1 MKKYLLL
8 SLAILLFSTSLFA
21 QKTDSSY
28 TPQWHRAYRFELNDL
43 PKSAAAV
50 VDSIYVQAKK
60 DGNGPQ
66 LVKTLLYQSKFMIT
80 LEEEAQLKVVGKL
93 KEEIAT
99 NPFPV
104 KNILESIL
112 ANIYWQYYSQN
123 RYQIYKRTRTKEKS
137 DSVDFRT
144 WDLATLFAEIHHHYQ
159 KSLEQEALLQET
171 DLQQFNAILLTS
183 EGSKIFRPALFDF
196 LAHNALPF
204 YQSAENSLT
213 RPAYKFE
220 IDDPQYFTSFLDLD
234 LKTKDSLSLPF
245 HALKIYQK
253 LLWFHA
259 PDQDPSALV
268 TADLERLEFVRKN
281 AVLAGKEELYL
292 NQLLNLKEKHQQ
304 HSVSASINYLI
315 ASFYHQQANYYRKG
329 VREENRFKKR
339 EALQSCEEAIS
350 HFPESRGAENCE
362 ALKKEILQENL
373 EITSEKFIP
382 VGLPSRLLID
392 YKNLDSLQFSVH
404 RITLKEEKAFHELSS
419 DSARQAFI
427 ATLPMELEW
436 QSALRNEKDFQQHKT
451 EILVPPLPQGNFMML
466 SLPKAG
472 KLKESGVYGYTSFQV
487 TDLAL
492 IENNHRGIPSFQL
505 IDRNTGRPVKGAN
518 VRLENREGHHYSNF
532 FDRSFVTDANGLFS
546 VNTREDL
553 RSLKATAS
561 FKKDTAVFGDYYLNK
576 SLQGESNKK
585 EKVTVTPFLFTDR
598 SIYRPGQKVFFKGIL
613 IKKQGQE
620 SEIIA
625 GEYVEVKLENV
636 NRQATET
643 LELKTNEY
651 GSFSGEFTLP
661 ANGLSGKFTITVKES
676 LKESSKLFVEIMD
689 YFDFTRHTILVGE
702 YKRPKFEASFKPVT
716 ETYRLNDTIAISG
729 TAISFA
735 ESNITAAKVVYRVKR
750 TVHYPR
756 WFSGY
761 FSYPY
766 QFSHPM
772 EITHG
777 ETTTNSEGTFKIN
790 FKAIPDPAVY
800 QESQPVFHYE
810 ITADVTDLNGETR
823 TASSVVRVG
832 YHSLKATIQTPE
844 KIDLSTKDQKI
855 SIRTENLNG
864 KFAPA
869 NGTLRMYKL
878 QAPEN
883 VLRKRPWS
891 APDYQEFS
899 KAEFR
904 ALFPHDPYENEDNP
918 ENRKKGNLVWESS
931 FDTGK
936 QKEVVPE
943 WRENLEQ
950 GKYVI
955 ELETMDAF
963 GQKVMDIHHFT
974 LFSSKNNKPAD
985 NTLFTIQTD
994 KAVYA
999 PGEKVLIQLSSAA
1012 KDVTVTLFIE
1022 NNNHQ
1027 ISKTLIIPLSN
1038 EIKKL
1043 KIPVRQG
1050 DTGGFALHYLFA
1062 AYNSFESGQVMIA
1075 VPYPKENISIE
1086 TLSFR
1091 DKLQPGE
1098 NQTWSFK
1105 LSGANKNKLNAE
1117 FLAGMYDASLD
1128 QFQDHSWNF
1137 NPINSRLF
1145 YTYSLSNG
1153 KNSFGNAGFSIQ
1165 NQRYYKSKFSP
1176 LQFDRLDW
1184 FGFSFTEN
1192 RYANF
1197 QYLNRISFLSSPT
1210 PATPS
1215 TLKSKRDNNLP
1226 SGLIIGKVTVLGRGK
1241 LTGVS
1246 VFTKGTRKGTVTDR
1260 NGNFSIKAFSGDTII
1275 FSFVG
1280 FNPLQVRVGKQNVL
1294 EVSMAP
1300 EVQELEEVVVVG
1312 YSSESM
1318 SHVKNAFSVME
1329 VADEEKAE
1337 RMYEMVVS
1345 EKGIG
1350 VEINNQPGN
1359 AEKMRARGASFL
1371 QDNPKALFVVDG
1383 VVRDEFD
1390 LAREEMLTMEILKG
1404 AAAIGLYGA
1413 AAANGAVIITTKEGQ
1428 EKLDAAMAQLK
1439 VRTNLQET
1447 AFFYPHLSTDKNGEV
1462 SFTFTAPEALTR
1474 WKLQLLAHTKS
1485 LSTAAKTLQTV
1496 TQQELMVMP
1505 NPPRFLREGDEIIFS
1520 AKISSLNSLRQSGFA
1535 ALQLSDALSGNPVD
1549 EAFGNMIKNQPF
1561 EVAAGGNTEVSW
1573 KLKIPSG
1580 IQALEYKVVA
1590 KAGDFSDG
1598 EQSILPILP
1607 NRMLVSETLPLWARS
1622 GQSKTFR
1629 LDKLISQQST
1639 SLQHQGL
1646 TLEITSNPA
1655 WYALQAL
1662 PYLMEYPFECAEQT
1676 FARYYANAIA
1686 GQLMNSEPK
1695 LKEVFDSWSSANTLE
1710 SNLEKNEELKSIL
1723 IQETPWLRE
1732 AQSETE
1738 QKKRLGLLFDL
1749 KKLEAEQS
1757 ATFLKLKE
1765 MQMANGGFP
1774 WFKGSDYPNRNI
1786 SLHIAAGLGKLQK
1799 MVPEADQK
1807 IHLVLRLLFQYLD
1820 EEMVKDYQRLL
1831 KNDSSEKEKKKNDS
1845 HGKEKDYMVQNHL
1858 GPLQLQYLYMS
1869 SFYPQREI
1877 SPEVRKAIDY
1887 YLGQSVRYWKE
1898 QPLYFRG
1905 MIALIQHRQ
1914 GHTTIP
1920 QAILKSLKENSITSE
1935 EMGMY
1940 WKENKASW
1948 FWYQSPVETQALLIE
1963 AFSEIGNPSLSD
1975 EDNRKV
1981 TDEMKI
1987 WLLKHKQTKQWPT
2000 TKATTEA
2007 VYAIL
2012 QQGSDWLSVTDAAE
2026 VSVGNVA
2033 VDPSTM
2039 ENVSPEAG
2047 TGYFKTAWK
2056 GPDIKPEMGEV
2067 KITTKANEMVWGG
2080 LYWQYFEDL
2089 DKITS
2094 AETPLQLSKKL
2105 FLKKNTHTGEE
2116 ISEIKE
2122 GTALSLGDL
2131 IRVRIEVKVDREMD
2145 FVHMKDMRASGLE
2158 PVNVLSQY
2166 KWQDGLGYYEST
2178 KDASTNFF
2186 FDVLPKGVYVFEYD
2200 LRVNNKGNFSNGIT
2214 TIQSMY
2220 APEFSSHSKG
2230 VRVNIAE

>member
-1 MKKYLLL
+1 MKKHLLL
-8 SLAILLFSTSLFA
+8 SFAILLFSTSLFA
-21 QKTDSSY
+21 QKAGNSY
-28 TPQWHRAYRFELNDL
+28 TPQWHMVYRHELNDL

-80 LEEEAQLKVVGKL
+80 LEEEAQLKVAGKL

-123 RYQIYKRTRTKEKS
+123 RYQIYNRTRTKEKS

-171 DLQQFNAILLTS
+171 DLQDFNAILLTN

-196 LAHNALPF
+196 LAHNALQF
-204 YQSAENSLT
+204 YKSGENSLT
-213 RPAYKFE
+213 RPAYKFK
-220 IDDPQYFTSFLDLD
+220 IDDPQYFTRFQDLD

-245 HALKIYQK
+245 HGLKIYQK
-253 LLWFHA
+253 LLRFHA
-259 PDQDPSALV
+259 ADQDPSALV
-268 TADLERLEFVRKN
+268 TADIERLEFVRKN
-281 AVLAGKEELYL
+281 AVFPGKEELYL
-292 NQLLNLKEKHQQ
+292 SQLRRLKEKYQ
-304 HSVSASINYLI
+304 HHPVSASVSFLI
-315 ASFYHQQANYYRKG
+315 AFFYNNQSNSYQPK
-329 VREENRFKKR
+329 VREAHRFKKR
-339 EALQSCEEAIS
+339 EALQICEEAIS
-350 HFPESRGAENCE
+350 RFPESHGAENCA
-362 ALKKEILQENL
+362 ALQSEILRKNL
-373 EITSEKFIP
+373 QITAEKFIP
-382 VGLPSRLLID
+382 VGLPSRLLIN
-392 YKNLDSLQFSVH
+392 YRNMDSLYFSVH
-404 RITLKEEKAFHELSS
+404 RITINEEKAFHALSS

-427 ATLPMELEW
+427 ATLPMEQEW
-436 QSALRNEKDFQQHKT
+436 QSVLRKENDFQQHTT

-466 SLPKAG
+466 ALPKAG
-472 KLKESGVYGYTSFQV
+472 KFKGRGIYGYAPFQV

-492 IENNHRGIPSFQL
+492 IQNNHRGFPSYQL
-505 IDRNTGRPVKGAN
+505 IDRNTGKPIQGAN
-518 VRLENREGHHYSNF
+518 VRLENRGRHPF
-532 FDRSFVTDANGLFS
+532 GKLFDQSFVTDAKGLISINIHENFG
-546 VNTREDL
+546 N
-553 RSLKATAS
+553 LKATVS
-561 FKKDTAVFGDYYLNK
+561 YKKDTAVFGNYNLNK
-576 SLQGESNKK
+576 SWREESNPK
-585 EKVTVTPFLFTDR
+585 EEVRVTPFLFTDR

-613 IKKQGQE
+613 IKKQGQK
-620 SEIIA
+620 SEVVA
-625 GEYVEVKLENV
+625 GEFVEVILEDV
-636 NRQATET
+636 NGQETGT

-651 GSFSGEFTLP
+651 GSFSGEFTIP
-661 ANGLSGKFTITVKES
+661 ANVLTGEFTITVEES
-676 LKESSKLFVEIMD
+676 LKEESQLYDEIMD
-689 YFDFTRHTILVGE
+689 YFDYAEHTFLVEE

-716 ETYRLNDTIAISG
+716 KTYRLNDTIAISG

-735 ESNITAAKVVYRVKR
+735 GSNITDAKVVYRVKR
-750 TVHYPR
+750 KVQYPS
-756 WFSGY
+756 W
-761 FSYPY
+761 Y
-766 QFSHPM
+766 QRYWRYHSRSESM
-772 EITHG
+772 EITQG
-777 ETTTNSEGTFKIN
+777 ETTTTQEGAFIIH
-790 FKAIPDPAVY
+790 FKAIPDPAVSK
-800 QESQPVFHYE
+800 ESQPVFHYE
-810 ITADVTDLNGETR
+810 ISAEVTDLNGETR
-823 TASSVVRVG
+823 TAISVVRVG
-832 YHSLKATIQTPE
+832 YHTLLATIQAPE
-844 KIDLSTKDQKI
+844 KLDLSTKDQKF
-855 SIRTENLNG
+855 SIRSENLNG
-864 KFAPA
+864 EFVPA
-869 NGTLRMYKL
+869 NGTLRVYKL

-883 VLRKRPWS
+883 VMRKRPWG

-904 ALFPHDPYENEDNP
+904 ALFPHDPYENEDDP

-943 WRENLEQ
+943 WRKNQEQ
-950 GKYVI
+950 GKYLI
-955 ELETMDAF
+955 ELESMDAF
-963 GQKVMDIHHFT
+963 GQKVTDIHHFT
-974 LFSSKNNKPAD
+974 LFSSKNHKPAD
-985 NTLFTIQTD
+985 KTLFTIKTN

-999 PGEKVLIQLSSAA
+999 PGEKVLLQLSSAA

-1022 NNNHQ
+1022 NKNHRVT
-1027 ISKTLIIPLSN
+1027 KTLIIPLSN
-1038 EIKKL
+1038 EIKNL
-1043 KIPVRQG
+1043 EIPVRQE
-1050 DTGGFALHYLFA
+1050 DIGGFALHYHFA
-1062 AYNSFESGQVMIA
+1062 AFNSFESGHVIIA
-1075 VPYPKENISIE
+1075 VPNPKEHISIE

-1091 DKLQPGE
+1091 DKLQPRE

-1105 LSGANKNKLNAE
+1105 VKGGNKGKVNAE
-1117 FLAGMYDASLD
+1117 LLAGMYDASLD
-1128 QFQDHSWNF
+1128 QFKDHSWNF
-1137 NPINSRLF
+1137 NPLYIRPF
-1145 YTYSLSNG
+1145 YAYSVSNWY
-1153 KNSFGNAGFSIQ
+1153 NSFGNESFNIR
-1165 NQRYYKSKFSP
+1165 NTPYYRSYFSP
-1176 LQFDRLDW
+1176 QQFDQLDW
-1184 FGFSFTEN
+1184 FGFSLTEN
-1192 RYANF
+1192 RHVKF
-1197 QYLNRISFLSSPT
+1197 QYLNRIAFTLYPPT
-1210 PATPS
+1210 PAILS
-1215 TLKSKRDNNLP
+1215 TIKSKRDHNLQK
-1226 SGLIIGKVTVLGRGK
+1226 GLVIGKVTEAGGEELPGVTVIVKGTMKGT
-1241 LTGVS
+1241 LTGLE
-1246 VFTKGTRKGTVTDR
+1246 
-1260 NGNFSIKAFSGDTII
+1260 GNFSIKAAPGDTLV

-1280 FNPLQVRVGKQNVL
+1280 FNTLEAGVGRHNVM
-1294 EVSMAP
+1294 EISMAP
-1300 EVQELEEVVVVG
+1300 DVQALEEVVVVG
-1312 YSSESM
+1312 YATET
-1318 SHVKNAFSVME
+1318 KRSVTGAVSVFE
-1329 VADEEKAE
+1329 VADEEEIDLKF
-1337 RMYEMVVS
+1337 EMALSGQVA
-1345 EKGIG
+1345 G
-1350 VEINNQPGN
+1350 VEISSQPGN
-1359 AEKMRARGASFL
+1359 AQNIRVRGASSL
-1371 QDNPKALFVVDG
+1371 KDNPNALYVVDG

-1390 LAREEMLTMEILKG
+1390 LAREEVLTMEILKG
-1404 AAAIGLYGA
+1404 DAAVALYGA
-1413 AAANGAVIITTKEGQ
+1413 AAANGAIIITTKEGQ
-1428 EKLDAAMAQLK
+1428 KKLDAAMAQLK
-1439 VRTNLQET
+1439 VRKNLQET

-1485 LSTAAKTLQTV
+1485 LSTAVKTLQTV

-1505 NPPRFLREGDEIIFS
+1505 NPPRFLREGDEIVFS
-1520 AKISSLNSLRQSGFA
+1520 AKISSLSSLRQSGFA
-1535 ALQLSDALSGNPVD
+1535 ALQLSDALNGNPVD

-1607 NRMLVSETLPLWARS
+1607 NRMMVSETLPLWARS

-1629 LDKLISQQST
+1629 LDKLISQQSPT
-1639 SLQHQGL
+1639 LQHQGL

-1662 PYLMEYPFECAEQT
+1662 PCLMEFPFECAEQT

-1695 LKEVFDSWSSANTLE
+1695 LKEVFDSWSSANVLE
-1710 SNLEKNEELKSIL
+1710 SNLEKNEELKSVL

-1774 WFKGSDYPNRNI
+1774 WFKGSHYPNRNI

-1799 MVPEADQK
+1799 MVPEAEENTAT
-1807 IHLVLRLLFQYLD
+1807 VLEKLLQYLD
-1820 EEMVKDYQRLL
+1820 EEIVSDYRELLHNAATVKERI
-1831 KNDSSEKEKKKNDS
+1831 KTDSR
-1845 HGKEKDYMVQNHL
+1845 GKEKGYMAQNHL
-1858 GPLQLQYLYMS
+1858 GSLQLQYLYMS

-1963 AFSEIGNPSLSD
+1963 AFSEIGDPSLSD
-1975 EDNRKV
+1975 EDNRKL

-2039 ENVSPEAG
+2039 ENVTPEAG

-2056 GPDIKPEMGEV
+2056 GPDINPEMGEV
-2067 KITTKANEMVWGG
+2067 KITTKGNEMVWGG

-2094 AETPLQLSKKL
+2094 AETPLQLNKKL

-2158 PVNVLSQY
+2158 PLNVLSQY

-2186 FDVLPKGVYVFEYD
+2186 FDVLPKGVYIFEYD